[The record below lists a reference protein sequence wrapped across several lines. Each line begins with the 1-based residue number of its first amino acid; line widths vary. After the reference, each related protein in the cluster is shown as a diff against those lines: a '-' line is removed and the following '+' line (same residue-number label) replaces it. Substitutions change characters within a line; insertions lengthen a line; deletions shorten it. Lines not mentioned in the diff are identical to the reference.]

1 MVVIGK
7 KRQLV
12 KESELVSS
20 LENTSSSSNMRK
32 PSSDKI
38 GKGKGK
44 EGRTQEI
51 SEELPTALISNEAG
65 LPF

>member
-20 LENTSSSSNMRK
+20 WDKTSSSSSLRK
-32 PSSDKI
+32 PSSDKT

-44 EGRTQEI
+44 GGRTQEI